1 MISKRTFNNDP
12 IHLNEGFISDKISS
26 VKEKRELAKSIAKH
40 KNNSRFLKIILDSN
54 NKNIKDLM
62 ITKGEFSKYSAYN
75 DIKYIVTTIE
85 RVGNGVLPQDLAIV
99 LNNVKKGL
107 SITEKYEKEF
117 KKAFSNDKELV
128 NLLYLGLTSSIILS
142 VTSCY
147 TKYLLTNKD
156 GKILSI
162 DTKDHKISAKK
173 SCAALGEYI
182 NKDTSGE
189 LAKILKESL
198 KSDNLNESED
208 VDPIIRGNN
217 GSILALV
224 DKILSILSEGNFD
237 KGKRSRLDTFL
248 KVLLGYKE
256 TVNSE
261 GKPVKSYDK
270 LRVVLFTLSLIIA
283 FIGIARFCIS
293 EIFEMRVKMADSLR
307 DAAENLRATAE
318 IEGISAK
325 ERDKKLEA
333 AARYEKLA
341 EKVDIDCGVAESK
354 ADRELTRLDQVSEKE
369 SKEIEKSATDG
380 EVDFGI

>member
-40 KNNSRFLKIILDSN
+40 KNNSKFLRIILDSN

-75 DIKYIVTTIE
+75 DIKYIINTIE
-85 RVGNGVLPQDLAIV
+85 RVGNGVLPQDLSIV
-99 LNNVKKGL
+99 LNNVKKGIT
-107 SITEKYEKEF
+107 ITEKYEKEF
-117 KKAFSNDKELV
+117 KKAFSTDKELV
-128 NLLYLGLTSSIILS
+128 KLLYLGLTSSIILS

-173 SCAALGEYI
+173 SCVALGEYI

-189 LAKILKESL
+189 LTKILKESL
-198 KSDNLNESED
+198 KSGNLNESED

-237 KGKRSRLDTFL
+237 SGKKSRLDTFL

-256 TVNSE
+256 SVGE
-261 GKPVKSYDK
+261 DGKTVKSYDK
-270 LRVVLFTLSLIIA
+270 LRILLFTLSAIIA
-283 FIGIARFCIS
+283 FIAIARFCIS

-318 IEGISAK
+318 IEGITAK

-341 EKVDIDCGVAESK
+341 EKIDIDCGVAESK
-354 ADRELTRLDQVSEKE
+354 ADRELSRLDQVSEKE
-369 SKEIEKSATDG
+369 SKEIEKSATGSD
-380 EVDFGI
+380 VDFGI

>member
-40 KNNSRFLKIILDSN
+40 KNNSKFLRIILDSN

-75 DIKYIVTTIE
+75 DIKYIINTIE
-85 RVGNGVLPQDLAIV
+85 RVGNGVLPQDLSIV
-99 LNNVKKGL
+99 LNNVKKGIT
-107 SITEKYEKEF
+107 ITEKYEKEF
-117 KKAFSNDKELV
+117 KKAFSTDKELV
-128 NLLYLGLTSSIILS
+128 KLLYLGLTSSIILS

-162 DTKDHKISAKK
+162 DTKVHKISAKK
-173 SCAALGEYI
+173 SCVSLGEYI

-189 LAKILKESL
+189 LTKILKESL
-198 KSDNLNESED
+198 KSGNLNESED

-237 KGKRSRLDTFL
+237 SGKKSRLDTFL

-256 TVNSE
+256 SVGE
-261 GKPVKSYDK
+261 DGKIVKSYDK
-270 LRVVLFTLSLIIA
+270 LRILLFTLSAIIA
-283 FIGIARFCIS
+283 FIAIARFCIS

-318 IEGISAK
+318 IEGITAK

-333 AARYEKLA
+333 AVRYEKLA
-341 EKVDIDCGVAESK
+341 EKIDIDCGVAESK
-354 ADRELTRLDQVSEKE
+354 ADRELSRLDQVSEKE
-369 SKEIEKSATDG
+369 SKEIEKSATGSD
-380 EVDFGI
+380 VDFGI